1 MQNTYNHVKNNND
14 KLKNE
19 LDDIFM
25 QRKKYEEEVERVQ
38 NELQS
43 IHKQMELRLN
53 ELDPYQ
59 RSEYQKLISENT
71 ELINEYNSK
80 QGAMEELL
88 NRLAVSEN
96 KLRMDSQKLKGQLL
110 KDQIVDLEAK
120 KMDYEIQLNEA
131 NLSIPEARDRI
142 LSRMKE
148 DNGLIGNMEKRYSLH
163 HSE

>member
-1 MQNTYNHVKNNND
+1 
-14 KLKNE
+14 
-19 LDDIFM
+19 M
-25 QRKKYEEEVERVQ
+25 QRKKIEEETENFQ

-88 NRLAVSEN
+88 NKLAVSEN

-110 KDQIVDLEAK
+110 KDQIAEL
-120 KMDYEIQLNEA
+120 
-131 NLSIPEARDRI
+131 
-142 LSRMKE
+142 
-148 DNGLIGNMEKRYSLH
+148 
-163 HSE
+163 